1 MFMTKLLVIPSNL
14 KILEE
19 INNYCDGLIIGVEN
33 FSVNTPLK
41 LSLNEIKNVVEKYS
55 NSKDIFVSV
64 NKNIHN
70 EEINKLIEVLQFLDS
85 LSIKGIIYYDIAVV
99 ELKKKLDL
107 KSDLVWNQEHLTTN
121 YATCNFWQK
130 FGVDYAYLSSDITL
144 HEICDIKKNTSVK
157 LLVTVFGYLPMF
169 ASYRHLV
176 NNYLKTF
183 SLPEGSGYE
192 IEKEGKSYKI
202 IDNNL
207 GSFVY
212 SDSILNGISE
222 YLQLRNNNIDYLV
235 LNSFQIDDT
244 DFTKI
249 VKLFANANEKNV
261 NEYSKQI
268 EKMYP
273 NSDRG
278 FFYKETVYKVK
289 NNE

>member
-1 MFMTKLLVIPSNL
+1 MTKLLVIPSNL